1 MIVLDS
7 NVVVAGLIS
16 RRGASFWLVERAIAG
31 RLPIAVSVALALEY
45 EDVMFRSRSLDL
57 SWASQEEIDDVFN
70 ALLSQAKLV
79 QPIRWRRRPMLR
91 DPGDDLVLE
100 CALDAGAKTMAT
112 MNIRDFEEARRFG
125 VEVVGDL
132 AARLREKEQ

>member
-1 MIVLDS
+1 MLDS

-16 RRGASFWLVERAIAG
+16 RRSSSFWLVERAIAG

-45 EDVMFRSRSLDL
+45 EDVMVRSRSLDL
-57 SWASQEEIDDVFN
+57 SWASQEEIDDVLN
-70 ALLSQAKLV
+70 ALLAQAKLV

-112 MNIRDFEEARRFG
+112 TNIRDFEEARRFG
-125 VEVVGDL
+125 VEVVRPGDL